1 MANWDK
7 IQSSGDVEDRRGDSR
22 GVATGVGGIGA
33 ILLMGAVLFFGGN
46 GNIDPQQVQNL
57 LDQLQQTQGQTTTT
71 NGEFEDIKKYKEFA
85 QKVIGSNNEVWTKEL
100 AKQNIQYK
108 EPRLVLF
115 RGVTKSACGGAT
127 SQVGPHYCPTDKT
140 VYLDETFFEEL
151 TTKFGAKGG
160 DVAEAYV
167 MAHEIGH
174 HIQNVRGTF
183 GKFDTS
189 DNKTSVKVELQA
201 DCYAGVWAG
210 DVSSEGVISEVEI
223 DQAIDA
229 AGSVGDDRIQ
239 KSQGGNVNPETWTH
253 GSSAER
259 KKWFLTGYKTKDA
272 KSCST
277 IS

>member
-7 IQSSGDVEDRRGDSR
+7 IIIEGDVEDRRGSVGAVTEIG
-22 GVATGVGGIGA
+22 GV
-33 ILLMGAVLFFGGN
+33 GAVLLIGAVLLFGGN
-46 GNIDPQQVQNL
+46 ADPEQIQQL
-57 LDQLQQTQGQTTTT
+57 LEQIQTTQTT
-71 NGEFEDIKKYKEFA
+71 SQGEFVDIRNYLGFVK
-85 QKVIGSNNEVWTKEL
+85 KVIGSNNSVWNKEL
-100 AKQNIQYK
+100 AKQSIKYD

-115 RGVTKSACGGAT
+115 RRATQSGCGGAT
-127 SQVGPHYCPTDKT
+127 SQVGPHYCPNDKT
-140 VYLDETFFEEL
+140 IYLDETFFEEL

-160 DVAEAYV
+160 EVAEAYV

-174 HIQNVRGTF
+174 HVQQERGTF

-210 DVSSEGVISEVEI
+210 NVQSQGVITESEI

-229 AGSVGDDRIQ
+229 AAAVGDDRIQ
-239 KSQGGNVNPETWTH
+239 KSQGGDVNPESWTH
-253 GSSAER
+253 GSSTDR
-259 KKWFLTGYKTKDA
+259 KKWFLTGYRTKDA
-272 KSCST
+272 TTCNT